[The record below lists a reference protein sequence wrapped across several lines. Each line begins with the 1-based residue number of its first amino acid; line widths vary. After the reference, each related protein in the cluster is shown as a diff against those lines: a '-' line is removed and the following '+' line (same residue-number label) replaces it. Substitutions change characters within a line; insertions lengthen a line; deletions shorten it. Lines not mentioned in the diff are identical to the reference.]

1 MPISPSSVEMPGHTP
16 TNPGQQD
23 PAGSSQVSG
32 GRGEFRA
39 RRVAYVTII
48 AVAVLVG
55 AAMLWMLRSVL
66 LLGFAAIL
74 VAVGFRS
81 ASDWIARR
89 TGLTPGKSLAIS
101 VVGIVGTAIFLLYHF
116 GGQFSAQMQ
125 DLAAQ
130 LPEGWS
136 SFKDRVGQ
144 PDLDQRV
151 ISQMRAMT
159 GDGTSVLNVAWGV
172 VGGVTGALA
181 GLLIAIVAGV
191 YLAAQPGRYI
201 GGFVRLFPAA
211 GQIRLRPALTTLGVA
226 LRLWLVG
233 QLFAMA
239 LVGILAGLGLWLIG
253 IPSALALG
261 LIAGLLEFVPVVGP
275 IASAVPAVLLAM
287 LVGWEES
294 LMVAGLYLAIQQM
307 EGYVIT
313 PLVQQ
318 RAVDLPP
325 AFMLFSLIALGTV
338 FGIPGVLL
346 AAPLTVVLYVGLK
359 TLYLREAEAIIT
371 PT

>member
-1 MPISPSSVEMPGHTP
+1 MPGHTP
-16 TNPGQQD
+16 ANVGQID
-23 PAGSSQVSG
+23 PAGSRHDSA
-32 GRGEFRA
+32 GRSAFRA
-39 RRVAYVTII
+39 RRVAYITII

-55 AAMLWMLRSVL
+55 AALFWVLRSVI

-89 TGLTPGKSLAIS
+89 TGLAPGVSLTIS
-101 VVGIVGTAIFLLYHF
+101 VVGIVGSAFFLLYHF

-130 LPEGWS
+130 LPTAWS

-151 ISQMRAMT
+151 ISQIRTMT

-172 VGGVTGALA
+172 VGGIAGALG

-201 GGFVRLFPAA
+201 DGFVRLFPRA
-211 GQIRLRPALTTLGVA
+211 GQVRLRPALATLGVA

-233 QLFAMA
+233 QLVAMA
-239 LVGILAGLGLWLIG
+239 LIGILAGAGLWLIG

-275 IASAVPAVLLAM
+275 IASAVPAILLAM

-294 LMVAGLYLAIQQM
+294 LMVAGLYLAIQQV
-307 EGYVIT
+307 EGYIIT

-338 FGIPGVLL
+338 LGIPGVLL

-359 TLYLREAEAIIT
+359 TLYLREPEAIIP

>member
-1 MPISPSSVEMPGHTP
+1 MPDS
-16 TNPGQQD
+16 
-23 PAGSSQVSG
+23 AG
-32 GRGEFRA
+32 RAAFHA
-39 RRVAYVTII
+39 RRVAYFAVIAI
-48 AVAVLVG
+48 AVAVG
-55 AAMLWMLRSVL
+55 AAILWTLRSVI

-81 ASDWIARR
+81 ASGWIAR
-89 TGLTPGKSLAIS
+89 TLGLSPGKSLAVA

-130 LPEGWS
+130 LPEAWS
-136 SFKDRVGQ
+136 TFKAKVGQ
-144 PDLDQRV
+144 PDLDQRL
-151 ISQMRAMT
+151 ISQIRAMT
-159 GDGTSVLNVAWGV
+159 GEGASVVNVAWGV
-172 VGGVTGALA
+172 VGGVTGALG

-191 YLAAQPGRYI
+191 YLAAQPDRYVA
-201 GGFVRLFPAA
+201 GFVSLFPDA
-211 GQIRLRPALTTLGVA
+211 GQVRLRPALMTLGSA

-239 LVGILAGLGLWLIG
+239 LVGILAGLGLWLLG

-275 IASAVPAVLLAM
+275 IAAAVPAVLLAM

-294 LMVAGLYLAIQQM
+294 LMVAGLYFAIQQV

-325 AFMLFSLIALGTV
+325 ALTLFSLIALGTV
-338 FGIPGVLL
+338 FGVPGVLL
-346 AAPLTVVLYVGLK
+346 AAPMTVAIYVALK
-359 TLYLREAEAIIT
+359 TLYLRLGEVIIT
-371 PT
+371 PPDRAFR

>member
-1 MPISPSSVEMPGHTP
+1 MAEA
-16 TNPGQQD
+16 
-23 PAGSSQVSG
+23 AGVGTSQ
-32 GRGEFRA
+32 GRHGAWRI
-39 RRVAYVTII
+39 AYIAMI
-48 AVAVLVG
+48 AVAVVLG
-55 AAMLWMLRSVL
+55 AALLWMLRSVM

-81 ASDWIARR
+81 ASDWIVRR
-89 TGLTPGKSLAIS
+89 TGLAASVSLTIS
-101 VVGIVGTAIFLLYHF
+101 VVGIVGMAFFLLYHF

-130 LPEGWS
+130 LPAAWS
-136 SFKDRVGQ
+136 SFKDRVGK
-144 PDLDQRV
+144 PDLDQYV
-151 ISQMRAMT
+151 IGLLRSMT

-172 VGGVTGALA
+172 VGGIGGAVA
-181 GLLIAIVAGV
+181 GLLIALVAGI
-191 YLAAQPGRYI
+191 YLAAQPRRYVA
-201 GGFVRLFPAA
+201 GFVRLFPETA
-211 GQIRLRPALTTLGVA
+211 QVRLGPALETLGIA
-226 LRLWLVG
+226 LRLWLIG
-233 QLFAMA
+233 QLVAMA
-239 LVGILAGLGLWLIG
+239 LVGVLAGLGLWLIG

-275 IASAVPAVLLAM
+275 IVSAVPAILLAM

-294 LMVAGLYLAIQQM
+294 LMVAALYLAIQQV

-325 AFMLFSLIALGTV
+325 ALMLFSLIALGTV
-338 FGIPGVLL
+338 FGVPGVLL
-346 AAPLTVVLYVGLK
+346 AAPLTVVLYIGLK
-359 TLYLREAEAIIT
+359 TLYLREAEAIMV

>member
-1 MPISPSSVEMPGHTP
+1 MTTNPSSGEISDRTP
-16 TNPGQQD
+16 ANRGQED
-23 PAGSSQVSG
+23 RAGSNQG
-32 GRGEFRA
+32 GAGRDAFRA
-39 RRVAYVTII
+39 RRVAYGTII
-48 AVAVLVG
+48 AVTVLVG
-55 AAMLWMLRSVL
+55 AALLWLLRSVI

-81 ASDWIARR
+81 ASDWITNR
-89 TGLTPGKSLAIS
+89 TGLAPSMSLTIS

-116 GGQFSAQMQ
+116 GGQFSGQMQ

-130 LPEGWS
+130 LPAAWS
-136 SFKDRVGQ
+136 SFKDRVGR

-151 ISQMRAMT
+151 ISQLRSMT
-159 GDGTSVLNVAWGV
+159 GDGTSVVNIAWGV
-172 VGGVTGALA
+172 VGGITGAVA

-191 YLAAQPGRYI
+191 YLAAQPGRYV
-201 GGFVRLFPAA
+201 GGFVRLFPHV
-211 GQIRLRPALTTLGVA
+211 GRVRLRPALATLGVA

-233 QLFAMA
+233 QLVAMA
-239 LVGILAGLGLWLIG
+239 LVGILAGLGLWVIG

-275 IASAVPAVLLAM
+275 FASAVPAVLLAM
-287 LVGWEES
+287 LVGWQES
-294 LMVAGLYLAIQQM
+294 LMVAGLYLAIQQV

-338 FGIPGVLL
+338 FGVPGVLL

-359 TLYLREAEAIIT
+359 ALYLSEPEAIIM
-371 PT
+371 PS